1 MERRII
7 MIRSELKARGKAAF
21 KANYWKSVLVGIL
34 LMIALGTFGVSVTR
48 SVDVEDL
55 FEPVS
60 QSQSVN
66 AEDLS
71 PFADEDFDSTD
82 MDQDFSF
89 LQNTQDT
96 ASSEPVGDRL
106 KESVDT
112 TTLGTAGGLSF
123 ILALFLLRP
132 LEVSC
137 RNFFK
142 KNLHEKAELDELN
155 RGFVPK
161 YWNNVFTMF
170 LRSLFNALGFLCFII
185 PGIVVG
191 YGLDMVPY
199 ILADNPG
206 IGIMDAIK
214 ASWEMM
220 KGYKWKLFVLDL
232 SFIGWIILDVLTLGI
247 LGIFYVNPYIGST
260 HAAYYEAIK
269 AEHDVLPA
277 TPAEA

>member
-1 MERRII
+1 

-21 KANYWKSVLVGIL
+21 KANYWKTVLVGLL
-34 LMIALGTFGVSVTR
+34 LMIALGSFGVSVTQ
-48 SVDVEDL
+48 SVDVDEL
-55 FEPVS
+55 FDPNPA
-60 QSQSVN
+60 QSQSINV
-66 AEDLS
+66 EDID
-71 PFADEDFDSTD
+71 PFANEDFDATD
-82 MDQDFSF
+82 INQDFGF
-89 LQNTQDT
+89 LLNDQETT
-96 ASSEPVGDRL
+96 SSKPVGNRL

-112 TTLGTAGGLSF
+112 TTLGTASGLSF
-123 ILALFLLRP
+123 ILSLFLLRP

-142 KNLHEKAELDELN
+142 KNLYEKAELDELN
-155 RGFVPK
+155 KGFVPK

-170 LRSLFNALGFLCFII
+170 VRSLFDALGFLCFII
-185 PGIVVG
+185 PGIVVS

-220 KGYKWKLFVLDL
+220 KGYKWKLFVFDL
-232 SFIGWIILDVLTLGI
+232 SFIGWIILDILTLGI
-247 LGIFYVNPYIGST
+247 LGIFYVNPYIGSS
-260 HAAYYEAIK
+260 HAAFYEALK
-269 AEHDVLPA
+269 AEHNPLPA

>member
-1 MERRII
+1 

-21 KANYWKSVLVGIL
+21 KANYWKTVLVGLL
-34 LMIALGTFGVSVTR
+34 LMIALGSFGVSVTQ
-48 SVDVEDL
+48 SVDVDEL
-55 FEPVS
+55 FDPNPA
-60 QSQSVN
+60 QSQSINV
-66 AEDLS
+66 EDIDPL
-71 PFADEDFDSTD
+71 ANEDFDATD
-82 MDQDFSF
+82 INQDFGF
-89 LQNTQDT
+89 LLNDQETT
-96 ASSEPVGDRL
+96 SSKPVGNRL
-106 KESVDT
+106 KESVNT
-112 TTLGTAGGLSF
+112 TTLGTASGLSF
-123 ILALFLLRP
+123 ILSLFLLRP

-142 KNLHEKAELDELN
+142 KNLYEKAELDELN

-170 LRSLFNALGFLCFII
+170 VRSLFDALGFLCFII
-185 PGIVVG
+185 PGIVVS

-220 KGYKWKLFVLDL
+220 KGYKWKLFVFDL
-232 SFIGWIILDVLTLGI
+232 SFIGWIILDILTLGI
-247 LGIFYVNPYIGST
+247 LGIFYVNPYIGSS
-260 HAAYYEAIK
+260 HAAFYEALK
-269 AEHDVLPA
+269 AEHNPLPA

>member
-1 MERRII
+1 

-48 SVDVEDL
+48 SVDVDEL
-55 FEPVS
+55 FDPNPA
-60 QSQSVN
+60 QSQSINV
-66 AEDLS
+66 EDIDPL
-71 PFADEDFDSTD
+71 ADEDFDSTD

-89 LQNTQDT
+89 LLDDQETT
-96 ASSEPVGDRL
+96 SSKPGGNRL
-106 KESVDT
+106 KESVNT

>member
-1 MERRII
+1 

-21 KANYWKSVLVGIL
+21 KANYWKTVLVGLL
-34 LMIALGTFGVSVTR
+34 LMIALGSFGVSVTQ
-48 SVDVEDL
+48 SVDVDEL
-55 FEPVS
+55 FDPNPA
-60 QSQSVN
+60 QSQSINV
-66 AEDLS
+66 EDID
-71 PFADEDFDSTD
+71 PFANEDFDATD
-82 MDQDFSF
+82 INQDFGF
-89 LQNTQDT
+89 LLNDQETT
-96 ASSEPVGDRL
+96 SSKPVGNRL

-112 TTLGTAGGLSF
+112 TTLGTASGLSF
-123 ILALFLLRP
+123 ILSLFLLRP

-142 KNLHEKAELDELN
+142 KNLYEKAELDELN
-155 RGFVPK
+155 KGFVPK

-170 LRSLFNALGFLCFII
+170 VRSLFDALGFLCFII
-185 PGIVVG
+185 PGIVVS

-220 KGYKWKLFVLDL
+220 KGYKWKLFVFDL

-247 LGIFYVNPYIGST
+247 LGIFYVNPYIGSS
-260 HAAYYEAIK
+260 HAAFYEALK
-269 AEHDVLPA
+269 AEHNPLPA

>member
-1 MERRII
+1 M
-7 MIRSELKARGKAAF
+7 
-21 KANYWKSVLVGIL
+21 
-34 LMIALGTFGVSVTR
+34 
-48 SVDVEDL
+48 
-55 FEPVS
+55 
-60 QSQSVN
+60 
-66 AEDLS
+66 
-71 PFADEDFDSTD
+71 
-82 MDQDFSF
+82 
-89 LQNTQDT
+89 
-96 ASSEPVGDRL
+96 
-106 KESVDT
+106 
-112 TTLGTAGGLSF
+112 
-123 ILALFLLRP
+123 RP